1 MTKKKIYNKLAEKVV
16 VVKNSDIKKAVRE
29 AVGKIGL
36 PKVKGKKVLIKP
48 NCNSPDKYP
57 GTTNPKVVVEVIK
70 LCQEAGAKEIIVGDK
85 SSVFWREST
94 EEVMKAVG
102 LWDAAQRTGAK
113 ILPFD
118 KEEWIPVNPE
128 KATHWKKGFK
138 IPKILTEAEVIIS
151 VPVIHTHRITD
162 ISLSLKNS
170 VGILDAWSRKR
181 MHFARGIQEK
191 VAELN
196 LAYKVDLVVLDG
208 TKAFISGG
216 PDTGELVEPN
226 TIVASKSRVQADIAA
241 YKLLNDWG
249 ADLPL
254 PPESHPQIAQAIKI
268 GIP

>member
-1 MTKKKIYNKLAEKVV
+1 MAEKVA
-16 VVKNSDIKKAVRE
+16 VVKNPDIKKAVRE
-29 AVGKIGL
+29 AVRKIGL

-48 NCNSPDKYP
+48 NCNSPDRFP
-57 GTTNPKVVVEVIK
+57 GTTNPEVVVEIIR

-94 EEVMKAVG
+94 EEVMKTVG
-102 LWDAAQRTGAK
+102 LWNAVQKTGAK

-118 KEEWIPVNPE
+118 KQDWIQVKPE

-138 IPKILTEAEVIIS
+138 VPKILTEAEVIIS
-151 VPVIHTHRITD
+151 VPVIHTHRITG

-170 VGILDAWSRKR
+170 VGILASWNRKMMHLSRD
-181 MHFARGIQEK
+181 IQEK

-196 LAYKVDLVVLDG
+196 LAYAVDLVVLDG

-216 PDTGELVEPN
+216 PDKGEMVEPN
-226 TIVASKSRVQADIAA
+226 TIVVSKSRVQADITA